1 MISLEVAKTIDTT
14 IQTRTRSVTITGVGG
29 RIRVTQ
35 ETILYI
41 RIVGN
46 SLHRGLDEV
55 EGFYGVHFLVHPSF
69 TMHMLL
75 GIRPTD
81 YHSISIQ
88 QKFKSTT
95 FGTEEETTF
104 MSVRHTPIAEA
115 TYLSRLPLVA
125 RPARQ
130 SLMDVLHANAHLT
143 DKELIASS
151 VINLSSHQEAED
163 LLAHMSECNKK
174 W

>member
-1 MISLEVAKTIDTT
+1 M
-14 IQTRTRSVTITGVGG
+14 
-29 RIRVTQ
+29 TQ
-35 ETILYI
+35 ETTLYI
-41 RIVGN
+41 RIIGN

-55 EGFYGVHFLVHPSF
+55 EGFYGVHFLIHPSF

-75 GIRPTD
+75 GTQSMD
-81 YHSISIQ
+81 YHNISSQ
-88 QKFKSTT
+88 KKFKSTT
-95 FGTEEETTF
+95 FGTDEDTTF
-104 MSVRHTPIAEA
+104 MSVRHTPIGEA

-130 SLMDVLHANAHLT
+130 SLMDVLHTHSHLT

-151 VINLSSHQEAED
+151 VMNLSNHQEAED
-163 LLAHMSECNKK
+163 LLSHRRN